1 MNQSVTPASQ
11 AIASAPALLP
21 TQSALLCVRMGFAY
35 AGIGSRTT
43 PDPVAKY
50 MERVAAKMA
59 ARGAVLR
66 SGAANGA
73 DTYFETGCDRAGGNK
88 EIYLP
93 WPSFNGSSSALT
105 SPSSKAYELAS
116 QVHPAWAKL
125 KHPVRRL
132 HARNCH
138 QILGADLND
147 PVQLVIC
154 WTPDGCEDEASRG
167 PNSGGTATAIVLAS
181 RHGVPVF
188 NLARPDAVER
198 LRQWWLAHQDSHP
211 CVAEAATLPPSAS

>member
-1 MNQSVTPASQ
+1 MNPSVTPANL
-11 AIASAPALLP
+11 ANGAASALMP
-21 TQSALLCVRMGFAY
+21 TQSALLCVRICVRRHRIQSHSLPGW
-35 AGIGSRTT
+35 
-43 PDPVAKY
+43 Y

-73 DTYFETGCDRAGGNK
+73 DTYFETGCDRVGGSK

-105 SPSSKAYELAS
+105 SPSSKAYDLAS

-147 PVQLVIC
+147 AVQLVIC

-181 RHGVPVF
+181 RHAVPVF

-211 CVAEAATLPPSAS
+211 SELETTTWQPSSS